1 MKMKAVLLTFVC
13 GLLVQSLGAQS
24 QTQLEQRNV
33 PAQPEGSARN
43 GAGAANAK
51 QGLPANGATAVLNQ
65 VDEVTSLSDGLQ
77 VRSGR
82 AILRVNAIRDDLLRV
97 RVGADGRLP
106 EDASW
111 AVPKTVRDT
120 SVPVEQTRSSN
131 SAGFRSKALRVT
143 IERNPMRLV
152 ISDRDGNV
160 ISADAR
166 GHATSFQQGS
176 FRMWKELAADE
187 HFFGLGDKTGPLDR
201 RGETFSMWN
210 TDAFGFQESTD
221 PIYKTIPFFLA
232 MKAGRSYGIFLDNT
246 WRSSFD
252 FGRLER
258 DAYSFGAEAGP
269 IDYYF
274 FYGPEPKKVV
284 EDYAYLTGKPPLPPL
299 WSFGFQQ
306 SRYSYAPEAKVR
318 EIANHLR
325 SDHIP
330 SDVLWLD
337 IDYQYKNRPFT
348 VDLQG
353 FPDMPKLIADMRA
366 EHFHMVAI
374 TDLHVARV
382 ANEDYQPYDTGTAHG
397 VFVHNPDG
405 SVFVGKVW
413 PGPSVFADFTRH
425 QAREWWGG
433 LYRQFVDWKF
443 AGFWNDMNEPSV
455 FDGPGKTMPLDT
467 VHRIDEP
474 GFRSRIATHAE
485 IHNVYGMQNARA
497 TYEGVRKL
505 NPAERPFV
513 MTRAS
518 YAGGQRYSVTW
529 TGDNSSTWNHLR
541 MSSTM
546 LLNLGLSGYGFAGA
560 DVGGFAGS
568 PQPELLTRWLEVAAF
583 QPIDRDHTSKGTND
597 QEPWVNGP
605 EQEATRKKFIETR
618 YRLMPY
624 IYTTAEETS
633 RTGLPMM
640 RPLFLEFPHATKD
653 GHPIDLD
660 AGSEFMLG
668 PDLLIAP
675 APYPDMVDKYVLTLP
690 GSGWYDFW
698 SGKSMP
704 PLPSEAELLA
714 ASDASPDGT
723 TMQSPEMQ
731 KKMAALL
738 AWRITPALDKLPVY
752 VRGGSIVPMEPLVQ
766 NTDEIPQ
773 GPLEL
778 RVYPGQDCKGTLY
791 VDDGHTFRYQTGDF
805 LREVFSCQSS
815 ADGLLMKIA
824 PHEGRFKP
832 WWDQIRVTVYGAKG
846 PASSVTVVGRQIQDA
861 HFDADSESV
870 DFLMTDP
877 ANGSEA
883 RISY

>member
-1 MKMKAVLLTFVC
+1 
-13 GLLVQSLGAQS
+13 
-24 QTQLEQRNV
+24 
-33 PAQPEGSARN
+33 
-43 GAGAANAK
+43 
-51 QGLPANGATAVLNQ
+51 
-65 VDEVTSLSDGLQ
+65 
-77 VRSGR
+77 
-82 AILRVNAIRDDLLRV
+82 
-97 RVGADGRLP
+97 
-106 EDASW
+106 
-111 AVPKTVRDT
+111 
-120 SVPVEQTRSSN
+120 
-131 SAGFRSKALRVT
+131 
-143 IERNPMRLV
+143 
-152 ISDRDGNV
+152 
-160 ISADAR
+160 
-166 GHATSFQQGS
+166 
-176 FRMWKELAADE
+176 
-187 HFFGLGDKTGPLDR
+187 
-201 RGETFSMWN
+201 MWN

-232 MKAGRSYGIFLDNT
+232 TNAGKSYGIFLDNT

-252 FGRLER
+252 FGRL
-258 DAYSFGAEAGP
+258 DGSTYSFGAEAGP
-269 IDYYF
+269 LDYYF

-284 EDYAYLTGKPPLPPL
+284 EEYADLTGKPPLPPI
-299 WSFGFQQ
+299 WSFGYQQ

-318 EIANHLR
+318 EIADRLR
-325 SDHIP
+325 NDHIP

-348 VDLQG
+348 VDPQG
-353 FPDMPKLIADMRA
+353 FPNMPKLIADMRA
-366 EHFHMVAI
+366 ERFHMVAI

-382 ANEDYQPYDTGTAHG
+382 ANEDYQPYDTGVAHD

-405 SVFVGKVW
+405 SIFVGKVW

-433 LYRQFVDWKF
+433 LYRQFVEWNF

-455 FDGPGKTMPLDT
+455 FDGPGKTMPLNT

-474 GFRSRIATHAE
+474 GFRRRTATHAE
-485 IHNVYGMQNARA
+485 IHNVYGMENARA
-497 TYEGVRKL
+497 TYEGVLKL
-505 NPAERPFV
+505 KPDERPFV

-546 LLNLGLSGYGFAGA
+546 LLNLGLSGYAFAGA

-568 PQPELLTRWLEVAAF
+568 PQPDLLTKWLEVAAF

-605 EQEATRKKFIETR
+605 KQEAIRKRFIETR
-618 YRLMPY
+618 YRLLPY

-668 PDLLIAP
+668 PDLLVAP

-690 GSGWYDFW
+690 GGGWYDFW

-723 TMQSPEMQ
+723 TMQTPEMRE
-731 KKMAALL
+731 KMSALL
-738 AWRITPALDKLPVY
+738 AWRITPALDVLPVY
-752 VRGGSIVPMEPLVQ
+752 VRAGSILPMQPLVQ
-766 NTDEIPQ
+766 STDETPQ

-778 RVYPGQDCKGTLY
+778 RVYPGQDCKGSLY
-791 VDDGHTFRYQTGDF
+791 LDDGTSFHYRQGDF
-805 LREVFSCQSS
+805 LRETFTCETNGN
-815 ADGLLMKIA
+815 GLRIKIA
-824 PHEGRFKP
+824 AHEGRFKP
-832 WWDQIRVTVYGAKG
+832 WWDEIKVRVYGARG
-846 PASSVTVVGRQIQDA
+846 QASQVNVDSKRIENT
-861 HFDADSESV
+861 HFDGQSESV
-870 DFLMTDP
+870 DFLMSDP
-877 ANGSEA
+877 ASGSEA
-883 RISY
+883 SIRY